1 MDNPFKI
8 PPWINKLY
16 LIYSKQKYKG
26 IAFVGNTMVGK
37 TYISK
42 KIMEYIKNRNKYK
55 NITLTNTLYILIY
68 LTYSIYSCEI
78 NNATLTGLNT
88 QYIDIKNFESIIALD
103 KLNKYA
109 KIRITNFAKVLY
121 YILNN
126 IDNDVLKIGNL
137 NKHELEGSLIK
148 KIVEII
154 KDNDF
159 VIVDNV
165 SNLEELIT
173 YQKYNLLTVFINSDE
188 DIVNARLLA
197 SKNNV
202 SYNYLFFGI
211 KNKEIESLKDKC
223 KLVFINN
230 TLDDSEYIINEIIKE
245 LSI

>member
-1 MDNPFKI
+1 
-8 PPWINKLY
+8 
-16 LIYSKQKYKG
+16 
-26 IAFVGNTMVGK
+26 
-37 TYISK
+37 
-42 KIMEYIKNRNKYK
+42 MEYIKNRNKYK

-88 QYIDIKNFESIIALD
+88 QNIDIKNFESIIALD

-137 NKHELEGSLIK
+137 SKHELEGSLIK